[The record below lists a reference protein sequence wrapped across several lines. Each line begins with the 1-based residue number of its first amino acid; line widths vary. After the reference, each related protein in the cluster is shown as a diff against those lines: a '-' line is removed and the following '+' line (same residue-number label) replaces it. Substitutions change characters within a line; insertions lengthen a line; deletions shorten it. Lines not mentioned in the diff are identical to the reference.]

1 VTLFN
6 YLVEGEMALNSECY
20 HCSQTQTLMRLQCQ
34 LIVLSLKRQQHCIAM
49 LAAHVQITTLCLK
62 KCTNFE
68 TVQLKIKRLNFD
80 EI

>member
-1 VTLFN
+1 
-6 YLVEGEMALNSECY
+6 
-20 HCSQTQTLMRLQCQ
+20 
-34 LIVLSLKRQQHCIAM
+34 M

-80 EI
+80 EIWQKYSEDSRTEFACFSFHVGLLFYQLFIFQTERRK